1 MNDFPNMPQ
10 ELLIP
15 EDGETCYIPFS
26 SFVRSRINGAN
37 EPNRT
42 VWTINAR
49 NEDAHRTVIPAGA
62 LSLTRYKSNP
72 IVLLNHYDNYVLGT
86 SKVSK
91 RKTDDG
97 EEYLEAIMD
106 DRDAADG
113 GNWDLDDPIAVET
126 LNKVKK
132 GILKGASIGFQG
144 DQWERKLR
152 DQNGGDTWENTI
164 MELKNGSLL
173 EWSIVSVPSNPS
185 TLVTSRMLA
194 HDPTR
199 KIFSIPKV
207 ITREPVPSEIRTMEP
222 ETVSKPPSD
231 LIQLTNEQFLRLMDM
246 KAQALN
252 DAVQIFLG
260 RK

>member
-26 SFVRSRINGAN
+26 SFARSRTGGAT

-42 VWTINAR
+42 VWTINTPR
-49 NEDAHRTVIPAGA
+49 EDSHRTIIPPAA

-113 GNWDLDDPIAVET
+113 GNWDLDDPIAIDT

-132 GILKGASIGFQG
+132 KILRGASIGFSSYE
-144 DQWERKLR
+144 WERKLR
-152 DQNGGDTWENTI
+152 DPEKGDTWENNI
-164 MELKNGSLL
+164 MELKKGMLL
-173 EWSIVSVPSNPS
+173 EWSIVTIPSNPN
-185 TLVTSRMLA
+185 TLVTSRMLT

-199 KIFSIPKV
+199 KVFSIPKV
-207 ITREPVPSEIRTMEP
+207 ITREPAPSEFRTMEP